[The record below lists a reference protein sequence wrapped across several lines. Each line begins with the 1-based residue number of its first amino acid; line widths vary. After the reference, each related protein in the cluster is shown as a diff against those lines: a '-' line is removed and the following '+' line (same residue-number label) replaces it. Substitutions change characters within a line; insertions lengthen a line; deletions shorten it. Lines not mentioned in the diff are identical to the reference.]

1 MDINISVGDIRQ
13 DVFLHT
19 SRRAR
24 IFSLDKGVPN
34 IQEEFTLAEPEKDIL
49 IVESEHI
56 RKISDD
62 VYCIVIS
69 KKDVTTAVQDATK
82 ALAKTA
88 GDIKLDISSAVQA
101 RETEIEVPLTD
112 LFEQCKRV
120 TASRASVILKQ
131 NSYSSLSFNEIHM
144 ENSDRPLFE
153 IFYNEATSFIS
164 DILSK
169 YVVSFSGGTY
179 VLRLNAVPSGEND
192 IANAVSSYVLDYI
205 LYKYYMH
212 VMLPDVA
219 QAYKQAVTDF
229 LAKINAIIADQT
241 GSGGLLDTLVTEG
254 ARLLHSL
261 LFPLQRELETES
273 FTTDGD
279 DMMFAVLAKELRIP
293 SSSLE
298 VVREQGETLIVN
310 HALGRWLA
318 ICGRSTSD
326 PDAVCETASDN
337 IKFYVERRLKK
348 NDLFTS
354 YLRTACENIY
364 AMIEAYRCHDYR
376 LTDEEISFSLPF
388 LYVGA
393 TETVRQLIV
402 QTILSLWYASISDRE
417 ACETAEAERVK
428 LEKRLSN
435 IIGRHRKTR
444 RVSWP

>member
-273 FTTDGD
+273 FTIEGD

-318 ICGRSTSD
+318 ICGRSTSVHCYGLD
-326 PDAVCETASDN
+326 T
-337 IKFYVERRLKK
+337 
-348 NDLFTS
+348 
-354 YLRTACENIY
+354 
-364 AMIEAYRCHDYR
+364 HDFR
-376 LTDEEISFSLPF
+376 F
-388 LYVGA
+388 
-393 TETVRQLIV
+393 R
-402 QTILSLWYASISDRE
+402 
-417 ACETAEAERVK
+417 
-428 LEKRLSN
+428 
-435 IIGRHRKTR
+435 IIGIYVQCHSLSDK
-444 RVSWP
+444 